1 MKYENAGQMNFF
13 SEMAE
18 HQISAREFFSNV
30 LLDSLDRNFGLKHVL
45 ISYFDT
51 HGTFLSW
58 INRNG
63 ILLDCEEPVS
73 YTHLDVYKRQG
84 LPCADLSGGPAR

>member
-45 ISYFDT
+45 I
-51 HGTFLSW
+51 
-58 INRNG
+58 
-63 ILLDCEEPVS
+63 
-73 YTHLDVYKRQG
+73 
-84 LPCADLSGGPAR
+84 

>member
-1 MKYENAGQMNFF
+1 MEPALPLKSAIRNEKWGKETMKYENAGQMNFF

-51 HGTFLSW
+51 H
-58 INRNG
+58 
-63 ILLDCEEPVS
+63 
-73 YTHLDVYKRQG
+73 
-84 LPCADLSGGPAR
+84 

>member
-51 HGTFLSW
+51 HGRFLSW

-63 ILLDCEEPVS
+63 ILLDCEEHDS
-73 YTHLDVYKRQG
+73 RQSHSSSE
-84 LPCADLSGGPAR
+84 LTVQQCS